1 MPDFQSPEFV
11 ALFET
16 YTSNPDSIGSHLSQA
31 RTEAAANDPLIV
43 ATATDL
49 ALYLGGG
56 APPSLQSFRL
66 STRGFKELASV
77 SHLGPA
83 VASLLNMHTLDQ
95 TSDRWRK
102 DAERLL
108 QSTLAAR
115 AANSTELWQDKIA
128 VEAYRGREAA
138 IAAMV
143 DYGCALTARY
153 LKAVLADESKLTLE
167 FLQKEYLEAE
177 GRAIGATVPFNA
189 VMIATFFLTGLDI
202 AFRITRWFKEQAI
215 DWQRAMVLVCGKQG
229 RPTGGVTW
237 TSNSICQMILAASNH
252 ELPLDRMYVAPHAST
267 FTVTDPHDLEPVK
280 AAEEPLR
287 LLWCSTRATS
297 DLAPT
302 MFDGFPRYAPE
313 KQAMPTLDDHTTEL
327 SEMPQIASP
336 DDMRAMTTRL
346 RLVMEDPRQL
356 LSGAVTDYAA
366 QQLQMNGN
374 NPQIVVVPGL
384 DRYSYPTDL

>member
-49 ALYLGGG
+49 TLYLGGG

-83 VASLLNMHTLDQ
+83 VASLVNMHALDQ

-102 DAERLL
+102 DADHLL

-115 AANSTELWQDKIA
+115 AANSTELWRDKIA
-128 VEAYRGREAA
+128 GEAYRGRETA
-138 IAAMV
+138 IAAMM
-143 DYGCALTARY
+143 DYGCALTVRY
-153 LKAVLADESKLTLE
+153 LKAVLADESKLTAD
-167 FLQKEYLEAE
+167 FLRKEYLEAE
-177 GRAIGATVPFNA
+177 GDAIGATVPFNA

-202 AFRITRWFKEQAI
+202 AFRITRWFKEHAI
-215 DWQRAMVLVCGKQG
+215 NWQRAMVLVCGKQG
-229 RPTGGVTW
+229 RPTAGVTW

-252 ELPLDRMYVAPHAST
+252 ELPLDRMYVAPHA
-267 FTVTDPHDLEPVK
+267 
-280 AAEEPLR
+280 
-287 LLWCSTRATS
+287 
-297 DLAPT
+297 
-302 MFDGFPRYAPE
+302 
-313 KQAMPTLDDHTTEL
+313 
-327 SEMPQIASP
+327 
-336 DDMRAMTTRL
+336 
-346 RLVMEDPRQL
+346 
-356 LSGAVTDYAA
+356 
-366 QQLQMNGN
+366 
-374 NPQIVVVPGL
+374 
-384 DRYSYPTDL
+384 